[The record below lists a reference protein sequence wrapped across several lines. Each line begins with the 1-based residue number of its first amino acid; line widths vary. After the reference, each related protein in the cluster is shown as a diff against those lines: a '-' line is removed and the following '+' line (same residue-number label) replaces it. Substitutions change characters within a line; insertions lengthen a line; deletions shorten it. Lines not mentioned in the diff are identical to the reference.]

1 LSKVVL
7 SGYYGFNNA
16 GDELVLYSI
25 IRTLREISPGINIT
39 VLSNQ
44 PEKTA
49 RQYDI
54 RAVCRWNI
62 FGLLKEISSC
72 ELLISG
78 GGSLLQDVTSANSP
92 LYYWGIIFLAKL
104 MGKKTML
111 YSQGIGPLNRPRNR
125 KLVAWLLNKLN
136 VLTVRDEG
144 SQTELISMGVNR
156 EITVTADP
164 VLGLS
169 GETIDIKAGKEI
181 LERSGV
187 TVTNEERMLGVFIR
201 TWGDNSFLPQLVKAC
216 DKLADENWRVIF
228 VPMHFPQDITTAK
241 QAVKLMENRADY
253 LKEMYDPLEMLS
265 ITKNFDMIVGM
276 RLHALIN
283 AAVVGVPM
291 VGVSYDPKI
300 DRFLKQIGQHS
311 LNAVDKLSG
320 DTLVELINCVYSDRE
335 EVKAEIEQR
344 AKLLYQK
351 AWQAARLAI
360 GLITS

>member
-1 LSKVVL
+1 MSKVVL

-25 IRTLREISPGINIT
+25 IKTLREINPDISIT
-39 VLSNQ
+39 VLSKQ

-49 RQYDI
+49 KQYNVQ
-54 RAVCRWNI
+54 AVCRWCLS
-62 FGLLKEISSC
+62 GLFKEITSC

-78 GGSLLQDVTSANSP
+78 GGSLFQDVTSANSP

-111 YSQGIGPLNRPRNR
+111 YSQGIGPLRRPRNR

-136 VLTVRDEG
+136 ILTVRDDD
-144 SQTELISMGVNR
+144 SQAELISIGVNR

-169 GETIDIKAGKEI
+169 GETIDTKAGREI
-181 LERSGV
+181 LERNGV
-187 TVTNEERMLGVFIR
+187 EASTEERLLGVFIR
-201 TWGDNSFLPQLVKAC
+201 SWGDNGFMPELVKAC
-216 DKLADENWRVIF
+216 DKLADDGWRVVF
-228 VPMHFPQDITTAK
+228 VPMHFPQDIIIAK
-241 QAVKLMENRADY
+241 QAVKLMKNRADY

-265 ITKNFDMIVGM
+265 ITKNFDLIVGM
-276 RLHALIN
+276 RLHALID

-291 VGVSYDPKI
+291 VGLSYDPKI
-300 DRFLKQIGQHS
+300 DRFLKQIGQYS
-311 LNAVDKLSG
+311 LNAVDELNT
-320 DTLVELINCVYSDRE
+320 DTLVELINCVYKNRDE
-335 EVKAEIEQR
+335 IKANIAGR
-344 AKLLYQK
+344 VKLLYHK

-360 GLITS
+360 GLLK